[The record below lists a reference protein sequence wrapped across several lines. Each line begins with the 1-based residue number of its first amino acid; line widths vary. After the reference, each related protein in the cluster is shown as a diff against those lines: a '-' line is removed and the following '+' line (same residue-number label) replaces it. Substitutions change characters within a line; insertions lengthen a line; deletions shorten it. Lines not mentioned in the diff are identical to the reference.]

1 MNRSMLES
9 EEMAK
14 IIAEGL
20 ADKKGSAITIYDV
33 RTQSTITDF
42 HVLATGLN
50 PPHLKALFNETRLRM
65 KAHDLAC
72 YRKSGMPDSGWIV
85 ADYIDVVLHLFNPAA
100 RQYYALDVLWKDM
113 PQLAIGHQTSDTGR
127 QTGEEVG

>member
-1 MNRSMLES
+1 MPWGNFMNRSMLKS
-9 EEMAK
+9 TEMAK
-14 IIAEGL
+14 ILADGL
-20 ADKKGSAITIYDV
+20 ADKKGSDITIYDV
-33 RTQSTITDF
+33 RTHSNITDF

-72 YRKSGMPDSGWIV
+72 YRKAGMPDSGWIV

-113 PQLAIGHQTSDTGR
+113 PQLAIGHQTTDDG
-127 QTGEEVG
+127 

>member
-1 MNRSMLES
+1 MNHPILES
-9 EEMAK
+9 TELAK
-14 IIAEGL
+14 IIAGGL
-20 ADKKGSAITIYDV
+20 AEKKGGDITVYDV
-33 RTQSTITDF
+33 RTNSNITDF

-113 PQLAIGHQTSDTGR
+113 PRLDTGR
-127 QTGEEVG
+127 QTTDDR

>member
-1 MNRSMLES
+1 MNRSMLAS
-9 EEMAK
+9 TEMAR
-14 IIAEGL
+14 IIADGL
-20 ADKKGSAITIYDV
+20 ADKKGSDITIYDV
-33 RTQSTITDF
+33 RIHSNITDF

-85 ADYIDVVLHLFNPAA
+85 ADYIDVVVHLFNPNA
-100 RQYYALDVLWKDM
+100 RQYYALDILWKDV
-113 PQLAIGHQTSDTGR
+113 PRLEIGQRTTDG
-127 QTGEEVG
+127 G